1 MLPIIDTHLHL
12 VYKDRFSYPWL
23 ANVPAIDRQW
33 TAESYFAAAEPLGIE
48 QALHMEVDAAE
59 ADMLAETEFMAGVHP
74 GVIGAIAGCRPE
86 YDDFAE
92 QLETLAALPHV
103 RGLRRI
109 LHQAPDDL
117 SQKPVFADNLNLL
130 PRYGFTFDLCLRAD
144 QLHLGAALAEKCPD
158 VQFVLDHC
166 GNPDIA
172 NNGFTPW
179 ALAIAEL
186 ARHANVAVK
195 ISGIV
200 TNARPGWRTADL
212 KPYFEHLVQ
221 SFGWERMVWGSDHPV
236 LTQNGTLAQ
245 WVAATRELI
254 AGASAG
260 EQEKLLS
267 GNARRLYRLERKG
280 V

>member
-1 MLPIIDTHLHL
+1 MLPILDTHLHL

-33 TAESYFAAAEPLGIE
+33 TAENYFAAAEPLGIE

-59 ADMLAETEFMAGVHP
+59 ADMLAETGFMAGVHP
-74 GVIGAIAGCRPE
+74 RVIGAIAACRPE

-92 QLETLAALPHV
+92 QLERLAALPHV

-117 SQKPVFADNLNLL
+117 SQKPIFADNLNLL
-130 PRYGFTFDLCLRAD
+130 PRYGLTFDLCLRAD

-179 ALAIAEL
+179 ALAVAEL

-195 ISGIV
+195 VSGIV
-200 TNARPGWRTADL
+200 TNAKPDWTAADL

-267 GNARRLYRLERKG
+267 GNARRLYRL
-280 V
+280 